1 MPKGYVIFTEA
12 ITDPA
17 GMEAYG
23 RAARSA
29 TSGSGATVLV
39 VDGQPEL
46 LEGEWH
52 GSQTVVMEFEST
64 DAARAWYNSDAY
76 QAAARLRQAAANTH
90 AVILSGFEMPA

>member
-12 ITDPA
+12 ITDAA

-23 RAARSA
+23 RAARAA
-29 TSGSGATVLV
+29 TAGSGATVLA

-52 GSQTVVMEFEST
+52 GNQTVVMEFEST

-76 QAAARLRQAAANTH
+76 QEAARLRQAAATTN
-90 AVILSGFEMPA
+90 AVILSGFEMPT